1 MVKRILFFVS
11 MAAAFAANAK
21 LEISGLSARQQYPWN
36 NKVDIS
42 YTVGGTI
49 AEGDAYKV
57 SFGYVT
63 SGGVT
68 NWVPEL
74 VRRIDSSTPAG
85 TVATNFTVEAGVREN
100 GSRLFTAIEPMPLH
114 GDWMVVDLDTGFV
127 DYKDYTL
134 DQATNIFNTAEYKTS
149 KMVFRRVPVGSYLAG
164 KTWDLSQY
172 NGGKTYWIGMFPVT
186 QAQYLKITGSNPSSL
201 KTGHGPAGTLSYD
214 DTIEC
219 RPVETVSWDDIR
231 GEGSTYST
239 MGAGYAA
246 DSFIGRLNALTG
258 GNTGETGFDL
268 PTEIMF
274 EIAERAGTTSSYWW
288 GDSPDEAADE
298 NGLWC
303 AVSSANSGS
312 RTVEVG
318 RVKPNAWGLYDTAG
332 NVWEWALDDNSLGN
346 LSNATTPYVPAAG
359 SASSRRYRGGG
370 GWSNAPSYDFF
381 LSSFRLYDASSL
393 RYSLIGFRVARICP

>member
-1 MVKRILFFVS
+1 
-11 MAAAFAANAK
+11 
-21 LEISGLSARQQYPWN
+21 
-36 NKVDIS
+36 
-42 YTVGGTI
+42 
-49 AEGDAYKV
+49 
-57 SFGYVT
+57 
-63 SGGVT
+63 
-68 NWVPEL
+68 
-74 VRRIDSSTPAG
+74 
-85 TVATNFTVEAGVREN
+85 
-100 GSRLFTAIEPMPLH
+100 
-114 GDWMVVDLDTGFV
+114 
-127 DYKDYTL
+127 
-134 DQATNIFNTAEYKTS
+134 
-149 KMVFRRVPVGSYLAG
+149 
-164 KTWDLSQY
+164 
-172 NGGKTYWIGMFPVT
+172 MFPVT